1 MVAARGTPDEELLAA
16 WTSGDERAFDAL
28 YERYSGRVTG
38 YAWRLLGRRE
48 DAEEVC
54 VETFTRIVEGRW
66 RDEGVF
72 RAWLFTV
79 AHRCCLERLR
89 RRTLTD
95 RVLSLFGAS
104 PRPNPESP
112 ESELLRDEQ
121 GQQLHLAIGRLPI
134 EHRATLLLTCAQEL
148 PAREVGTV
156 LGLTEQQVRSQ
167 LSYARKLLR
176 EQLTPEGL
184 P

>member
-1 MVAARGTPDEELLAA
+1 MVAARGAPDEQLVAEWLA
-16 WTSGDERAFDAL
+16 GDETAFDTL
-28 YERYSGRVTG
+28 YARYSGRVTG

-54 VETFTRIVEGRW
+54 VETFTRILERRW

-89 RRTLTD
+89 RRTLAD
-95 RVLSLFGAS
+95 RVLSLFGAT
-104 PRPNPESP
+104 PRAPPDTPEG
-112 ESELLRDEQ
+112 ELLRDER
-121 GQQLHLAIGRLPI
+121 GRQLQRAIARLPV
-134 EHRATLLLTCAQEL
+134 EHRATLLLSCAQEL
-148 PAREVGTV
+148 PAREVGAV

-176 EQLTPEGL
+176 EQLTPEG
-184 P
+184 PP